1 MSTTDAEN
9 SLTESPQSPLGSG
22 STQTVARDSSELS
35 DWQRF
40 FLERLNVVLNRQA
53 AASRDETTTDEQR
66 KLLSKTVYSTLLDC
80 QQQGVTELAL
90 KRIAGQTT
98 ESCSAN

>member
-9 SLTESPQSPLGSG
+9 SLTESQPSPRGNASV
-22 STQTVARDSSELS
+22 QTVARDGSELT

-40 FLERLNVVLNRQA
+40 FLERLDVVLNRQA
-53 AASRDETTTDEQR
+53 AAVHDEATTEEQR